1 MIDAQRA
8 MEQAAAT
15 ADYYASRGVE
25 TYQRIFCTSVDN
37 NPAAAARFLAGFM
50 QAASTDFAAWAVQEK
65 LDVLGMELE
74 RLGNLW
80 VNHK

>member
-25 TYQRIFCTSVDN
+25 TYQRIFGMSVDN
-37 NPAAAARFLAGFM
+37 DPVAAAKFLAGFM
-50 QAASTDFAAWAVQEK
+50 QSASTDFAAWAAQEK
-65 LDVLGMELE
+65 LDALGMELE